1 MEAITKATPS
11 LSVDGFTFDLQRF
24 ATDTW
29 DGTAGTVPDA
39 VEGVITI
46 TTAEQLAAV
55 AAAVN
60 GGNDYSG
67 VTIKLGADLD
77 LNGQNWTP
85 IGNNTNQFKG
95 TFDGDNHTISNLTI
109 TGSNSYVGL
118 FGYNKGT
125 VSGCTVSDTVTGT
138 GEDIGGVV
146 GGNRGT
152 VSGNTVFSEVS
163 GNYYVGGLVGY
174 NEGGTVSDNKYCS
187 TFAAVGENDDGTVG
201 TNTLLNKVTLPGGVT
216 ASGDTCFTVDGIAY
230 AVGNITLAA
239 KLGYVYSG
247 TTSAEITA
255 DTDLSNL
262 GNATLDPANHYVL
275 ADDTKT
281 LATADNTTDYPDL
294 VQVYELTVPDSL
306 TVSGDIVATADGKTY
321 AAGEVTLTAAKG
333 YTIQSI
339 SVDGSTLDGTTFTV
353 DAATEISAES
363 FKSINGGKGVEF
375 DGTTGDFSAESSVY
389 SITASQQNSTLTG
402 NNNNNTVVLEGGGEN
417 ILTGGGGNDTYKFES
432 GGGIVTDYG
441 IGATKSGDG
450 SPLTNPPGTDV
461 IKLDGKVSGVYFDR
475 AASSKKT
482 PTFTAIVTYD
492 STAIAGDDTQI
503 IVLQNINKKPTKYS
517 SDPSKAVYQT
527 NDAAA
532 ATLKIWDTSG
542 TKQAVLS
549 AAKLKTLFKD
559 DDQLTDELKTQIA
572 SLGKLDGIGDLNLP
586 AVDQLNQNTQA
597 TFNGGE

>member
-1 MEAITKATPS
+1 M
-11 LSVDGFTFDLQRF
+11 
-24 ATDTW
+24 
-29 DGTAGTVPDA
+29 
-39 VEGVITI
+39 
-46 TTAEQLAAV
+46 
-55 AAAVN
+55 
-60 GGNDYSG
+60 
-67 VTIKLGADLD
+67 
-77 LNGQNWTP
+77 NGQNWTP

-201 TNTLLNKVTLPGGVT
+201 TNTPLNKVTLPGGVT
-216 ASGDTCFTVDGIAY
+216 ASGDTCFTVNGIAY

-321 AAGEVTLTAAKG
+321 AAGEVMLTAAKG

-417 ILTGGGGNDTYKFES
+417 ILTGGSGNDTFKFS
-432 GGGIVTDYG
+432 AGGGIVTDYG
-441 IGATKSGDG
+441 IGAMKS
-450 SPLTNPPGTDV
+450 S
-461 IKLDGKVSGVYFDR
+461 DGKALEAPLGSDVLKVDGTVSGVYFDR
-475 AASSKKT
+475 DASSKRSA
-482 PTFTAIVTYD
+482 TFTAIVTYG
-492 STAIAGDDTQI
+492 TVDDTQI
-503 IVLQNINKKPTKYS
+503 IVLKDINKKPTKYS
-517 SDPSKAVYQT
+517 FDPSKAVYQT
-527 NDAAA
+527 NDAA

-549 AAKLKTLFKD
+549 ASKLKTLFKD
-559 DDQLTDELKTQIA
+559 DSDLTDELKTQIA